1 MSAVQWGMLS
11 TAGIGRMVA
20 SAVQGSVNTRFA
32 AVASRDAA
40 KARGFAAEF
49 GLPLSFGSYQDLLA
63 CPEVDAVYVPLP
75 VSMHTEWT
83 VRALNAG
90 KHVLCEKP
98 FAMTAADAGRCFDVA
113 EAANRLV
120 IEGLMWREH
129 PQTAVAMHL
138 VAEGAVG
145 RLALVRA
152 ALSVSA
158 RRATSGGPAFSAA
171 GPSWIWAATAS
182 ARSGC
187 SAASRSRCGRSRCPT
202 RPRCAGCDL
211 RLAATLTL
219 PDDVLGQFDVG
230 LDLTRRD
237 ELELIG
243 TKGKVVVPDPWL
255 CRTGRLE
262 LHSGAKAEY
271 LAADPD
277 GRVRAWPG
285 RRRRV
290 PHRAG
295 RRLPGD
301 RGGDPATLRQ
311 GGRGGAG
318 GSDRDGAAGCSRR
331 RRSRC
336 TGRDRP
342 RRHIWAGQ
350 RVRRREGSP
359 MTSSAR
365 AGSRLRQPG
374 AESRLTRDR
383 ERRRRAD
390 RYFPSPA

>member
-158 RRATSGGPAFSAA
+158 PPGDIRRTS
-171 GPSWIWAATAS
+171 
-182 ARSGC
+182 
-187 SAASRSRCGRSRCPT
+187 
-202 RPRCAGCDL
+202 
-211 RLAATLTL
+211 
-219 PDDVLGQFDVG
+219 VLGGGAV
-230 LDLTRRD
+230 LDLGCYCISAIRLFGGQPLQVRA
-237 ELELIG
+237 
-243 TKGKVVVPDPWL
+243 VQVPDPAPVRRMRPAL
-255 CRTGRLE
+255 GRN
-262 LHSGAKAEY
+262 AD
-271 LAADPD
+271 AA
-277 GRVRAWPG
+277 G
-285 RRRRV
+285 RRPWPVRRRAGSHPSRRAGADRYKGQGCRPRSVAV
-290 PHRAG
+290 PHRAPRAAQ
-295 RRLPGD
+295 RR
-301 RGGDPATLRQ
+301 
-311 GGRGGAG
+311 
-318 GSDRDGAAGCSRR
+318 
-331 RRSRC
+331 
-336 TGRDRP
+336 
-342 RRHIWAGQ
+342 
-350 RVRRREGSP
+350 
-359 MTSSAR
+359 
-365 AGSRLRQPG
+365 
-374 AESRLTRDR
+374 
-383 ERRRRAD
+383 
-390 RYFPSPA
+390 

>member
-1 MSAVQWGMLS
+1 MSAVRWGMLS

-20 SAVQGSVNTRFA
+20 SAVRGSADTRFV

-75 VSMHTEWT
+75 VSMHSEWT

-98 FAMTAADAGRCFDVA
+98 FAVTAADAGRCFDAA
-113 EAANRLV
+113 EAASRLV

-129 PQTAVAMHL
+129 PQTAVAVQL
-138 VAEGAVG
+138 VAEGALG

-158 RRATSGGPAFSAA
+158 PPGDIRRTSVLGGGAVLDLGCYCISAIRLFGGQPLQVRAVQVPDPAPGAQ
-171 GPSWIWAATAS
+171 
-182 ARSGC
+182 
-187 SAASRSRCGRSRCPT
+187 
-202 RPRCAGCDL
+202 GCDL

-219 PDDVLGQFDVG
+219 PDDVVGQFDVG

-243 TKGKVVVPDPWL
+243 TEGKVVVPDPWL
-255 CRTGRLE
+255 CRTGRVE

-277 GRVRAWPG
+277 GAFG
-285 RRRRV
+285 
-290 PHRAG
+290 
-295 RRLPGD
+295 L
-301 RGGDPATLRQ
+301 
-311 GGRGGAG
+311 GRGEDDAYRIELDAASRAIAG
-318 GSDRDGAAGCSRR
+318 GTPPRFGRADAVEQAVVIETVRRAAREGAAADVPEVTALAATSGQATASA
-331 RRSRC
+331 
-336 TGRDRP
+336 GERD
-342 RRHIWAGQ
+342 HQ
-350 RVRRREGSP
+350 
-359 MTSSAR
+359 
-365 AGSRLRQPG
+365 
-374 AESRLTRDR
+374 
-383 ERRRRAD
+383 
-390 RYFPSPA
+390 